1 MFYRSLSDTGM
12 DVSALSW
19 LFPFKFPGRLE
30 KSIYLLLLFLP
41 LAFTSP
47 FRNIPMKKTD
57 FYGNQSKSSQNL
69 AEFMQMI
76 NSLNIMASL

>member
-1 MFYRSLSDTGM
+1 MFYTSLNYTGM

-19 LFPFKFPGRLE
+19 LSPFRFPGRLE

-41 LAFTSP
+41 LAFTIP

-57 FYGNQSKSSQNL
+57 FYGNQSKSISNL
-69 AEFMQMI
+69 DRVHANDQ
-76 NSLNIMASL
+76 